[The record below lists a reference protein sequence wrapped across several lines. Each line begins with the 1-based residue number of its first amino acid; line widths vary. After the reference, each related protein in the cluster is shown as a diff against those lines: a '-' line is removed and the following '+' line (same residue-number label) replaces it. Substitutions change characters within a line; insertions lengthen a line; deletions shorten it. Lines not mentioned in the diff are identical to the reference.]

1 MAYADRNTGGSRVVA
16 IVLVALIV
24 AGMGYA
30 FVTGLAYQY
39 IKKKAEELKTFE
51 VEEPPPPPEEVPPP
65 PPPPDTPVPPPPTQ
79 VVVPPARVQ
88 VPVPAPPM
96 STTTIIPPSP
106 PISPPAPPAPPSPPA
121 PPAAAPAVISKAAAA
136 RGNPGEWVT
145 NDDYPASALRNE
157 EEGSVGI
164 SFNVNARGRVEGC
177 SVTAGSGSR
186 ALDDATCRLV
196 TSRGRY
202 SPALDAAG
210 NPIAGGRKSLRFT
223 WKIAQ

>member
-1 MAYADRNTGGSRVVA
+1 VA